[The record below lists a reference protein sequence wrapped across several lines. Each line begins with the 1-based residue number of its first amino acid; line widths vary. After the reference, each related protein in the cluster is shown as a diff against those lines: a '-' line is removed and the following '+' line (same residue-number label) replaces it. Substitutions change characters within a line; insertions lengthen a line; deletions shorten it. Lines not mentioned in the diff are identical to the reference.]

1 MAIHGERPGPFWSL
15 MRHTCIRESE
25 ADRVHNCPP
34 AGAPRRGSTRGH
46 RVSAGGDHQGAV
58 LTAWPPSTTRPPTAA
73 RARAG
78 DPKARGAATPP
89 QAAPGPR
96 RPPGATSPGRAP
108 QGEDPGPQAGA
119 GEGGP
124 GAGDRAGTASPETGR
139 APPTPAGRGEEPRRA
154 SADRPAR
161 EAPSEARRAE
171 REGEAGAEPT
181 PAGGG
186 PRGEPTPE
194 RGAAPERRQGRAS
207 ERALARRAVPR
218 RGRRSPR
225 GPGASRRRRASA
237 GGPEGREG
245 REVPLM
251 SGPDCGPDNRGRVR
265 GEWARSTAEGK
276 PNEAPSPPGPGTGA
290 HRVWAR
296 RPTNAGD
303 RRRAGRSPAGPR
315 SGPRFRSWGRS
326 LWGGT
331 TTPPQGRCVTCDG
344 KLLNS
349 CGTTDSRVFAE
360 LRNMLDSLVFW

>member
-1 MAIHGERPGPFWSL
+1 MAIHGEHPGPFWSL

-34 AGAPRRGSTRGH
+34 AGAPRRGSTRVY
-46 RVSAGGDHQGAV
+46 RVSAGGDHQGGG

-89 QAAPGPR
+89 QAAHGPR

-245 REVPLM
+245 REVPLKPGPKGRATGDGRGPRGNAPRAPGARNRSP
-251 SGPDCGPDNRGRVR
+251 SGVRGR
-265 GEWARSTAEGK
+265 
-276 PNEAPSPPGPGTGA
+276 SPAKAGA
-290 HRVWAR
+290 SRL
-296 RPTNAGD
+296 D
-303 RRRAGRSPAGPR
+303 GRSPAGPR
-315 SGPRFRSWGRS
+315 SGPFSSGWRGARS
-326 LWGGT
+326 GGVLRH
-331 TTPPQGRCVTCDG
+331 PPQGRCVMCDG
-344 KLLNS
+344 GKNS
-349 CGTTDSRVFAE
+349 RNNSKKRLIILS
-360 LRNMLDSLVFW
+360 LRIIYR